1 MATVSEEVARYLE
14 AVIAQVRDVFGDRVV
29 GVYTTGSLALG
40 DYRPGRSDID
50 LMVVVAGQRISI
62 FVGNLHAG
70 LTIEC
75 WPARRRAWSLSCTRW
90 QPLAGRPW
98 MPGTCSTSTREPPC
112 RQ

>member
-1 MATVSEEVARYLE
+1 MATVPEEVARYLE
-14 AVIAQVRDVFGDRVV
+14 AVTAQVRDIFGDRVV

-50 LMVVVAGQRISI
+50 LMVVVAGSEDLDLRRQLARRLDHR
-62 FVGNLHAG
+62 VLACPAAG
-70 LTIEC
+70 LEFV
-75 WPARRRAWSLSCTRW
+75 CTRW